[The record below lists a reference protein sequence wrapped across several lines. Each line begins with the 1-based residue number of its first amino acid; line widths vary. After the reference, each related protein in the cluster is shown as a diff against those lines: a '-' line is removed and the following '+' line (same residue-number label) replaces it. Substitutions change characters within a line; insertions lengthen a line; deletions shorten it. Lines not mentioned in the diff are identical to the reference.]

1 MNIHV
6 FPFKVKHQSNNGVKR
21 RHQIRL
27 VVQTLESSE
36 WATSEIVPL
45 AKQFSKP
52 LVVRARDSCGGHT
65 EGEKGKKLSQVL
77 KKMREGKKNTLCL
90 NSFKWICYFE
100 RFRILEF

>member
-36 WATSEIVPL
+36 RATSEIVPL
-45 AKQFSKP
+45 AKEFSKP

-65 EGEKGKKLSQVL
+65 EGEKGKKIKSGV
-77 KKMREGKKNTLCL
+77 KENEGRKKNTLCL